1 MDFDYGPG
9 RDLLVDGC
17 IVLHGMVGGDFWDE
31 GFTSTDVIRALAT
44 LGRNADVTVR
54 INSGGGIATEG
65 SAIHAILSAH
75 KGRVTTVVEGIA
87 ASAASIIAMAGDER
101 VMAMG
106 ALMMIHDPSGLTM
119 GTAEDHLDTAQ
130 ALEVIAASM
139 ASIYAEATKR
149 PVEEIRAEMSAETW
163 LTAEEAIAKGYSDR
177 VGAANDD
184 EPAPFPFRSYAHAP
198 ERFVAMADA
207 RGWSGR
213 KPVTASQ
220 KAPARADGFWNEM
233 EVGDKVT
240 ILSPHDPAH
249 NTGTIQLVS
258 GETPYGVLIDGMEEM
273 GIHRWYT
280 TEELEYAGS
289 DAVDDDT
296 VTAGRRKK
304 KPMRPMKMVTQSL
317 TASSASSTHPKKE
330 APMPGSNTTA
340 TGTPPVANASD
351 NIVQLDE
358 ARAAGRAEALATA
371 LPRAQAAEIATLCA
385 AGGLTEMTASLL
397 AEGVTVE
404 QAKARITAA
413 GQIKDLVALARRSNP
428 EIPETFASTMLAEG
442 KTVDQARAALF
453 DKMVAREDETAVTTH
468 HTAAPQASAGPDAAK
483 ANMRAQLE
491 RNGMLKK
498 GA

>member
-1 MDFDYGPG
+1 MDYGYGSG

-17 IVLHGMVGGDFWDE
+17 LVLHGMVGGDFWDE
-31 GFTSTDVIRALAT
+31 GFTSTDVIRALAV

-65 SAIHAILSAH
+65 SAIHAILTAH

-213 KPVTASQ
+213 KPVTPR
-220 KAPARADGFWNEM
+220 APALA
-233 EVGDKVT
+233 
-240 ILSPHDPAH
+240 
-249 NTGTIQLVS
+249 
-258 GETPYGVLIDGMEEM
+258 
-273 GIHRWYT
+273 
-280 TEELEYAGS
+280 
-289 DAVDDDT
+289 
-296 VTAGRRKK
+296 
-304 KPMRPMKMVTQSL
+304 
-317 TASSASSTHPKKE
+317 STHPTKE
-330 APMPGSNTTA
+330 APMPGSDTTA
-340 TGTPPVANASD
+340 AGASAADTTANTD
-351 NIVQLDE
+351 NVVQLDE

-371 LPRAQAAEIATLCA
+371 VPRAAASEIAKLCLD
-385 AGGLTEMTASLL
+385 GGVAEMTASLL
-397 AEGVTVE
+397 AEGASVE
-404 QAKARITAA
+404 QAKGRIQAA
-413 GQIKDLVALARRSNP
+413 GQIKELVALARRSNP
-428 EIPETFASTMLAEG
+428 QIPEVFASTMLSEG
-442 KTVDQARAALF
+442 KTLDQARAALF
-453 DKMVAREDETAVTTH
+453 DQMVARDEETTVTSHQPSTRQG
-468 HTAAPQASAGPDAAK
+468 PAGPAAAK

-491 RNGMLKK
+491 RSGLIKK